1 MFSAELPDNVSLDLV
16 NHTGPMLEARQ
27 YTLQCAVWDVAP
39 VQNLTV
45 TFYRGDKPLGSLQ
58 SAQHSD
64 CRRPMNETFTLSI
77 EPSRDD
83 DQAQYWCEA
92 RLDLKAA
99 GQQRPLVV
107 SSQKYTATVFC
118 ELNCRF
124 ASSLVYLRTRAV
136 SDKTRT
142 EADWIVH
149 AGLP

>member
-1 MFSAELPDNVSLDLV
+1 
-16 NHTGPMLEARQ
+16 MLEARQ

-45 TFYRGDKPLGSLQ
+45 TFYRGQKPLGSLQ
-58 SAQHSD
+58 STQRSD
-64 CRRPMNETFTLSI
+64 CKRPMTETFTLSI

-107 SSQKYTATVFC
+107 SSQKFTATVFC
-118 ELNCRF
+118 ELNHRF
-124 ASSLVYLRTRAV
+124 VCLFVFLMLRV
-136 SDKTRT
+136 
-142 EADWIVH
+142 
-149 AGLP
+149 